1 MDQYTSLS
9 ALTGTDGS
17 RHPAAAMAGRRFE
30 TVALLA
36 GCLTVLVSSHPAL
49 AAGGCRRTA
58 TTAEDLA
65 ICVRAT
71 CAGRAG
77 KAQRACVRACKP
89 APIRTLAYAVTRC
102 REDPRGVITR
112 HQEVRIR
119 RGDCPPVTVFSMG
132 PLNLPDPFPNVCRF
146 FGMTRAGNYTMVIVG
161 VISRIDVNRDGSE
174 VAFEVTDDFSFLN
187 RQQL

>member
-89 APIRTLAYAVTRC
+89 APIRTLAYVLTRC
-102 REDPRGVITR
+102 REDPSGIISG
-112 HQEVRIR
+112 HGKVRSR
-119 RGDCPPVTVFSMG
+119 RRECP
-132 PLNLPDPFPNVCRF
+132 
-146 FGMTRAGNYTMVIVG
+146 AGT
-161 VISRIDVNRDGSE
+161 
-174 VAFEVTDDFSFLN
+174 A
-187 RQQL
+187 